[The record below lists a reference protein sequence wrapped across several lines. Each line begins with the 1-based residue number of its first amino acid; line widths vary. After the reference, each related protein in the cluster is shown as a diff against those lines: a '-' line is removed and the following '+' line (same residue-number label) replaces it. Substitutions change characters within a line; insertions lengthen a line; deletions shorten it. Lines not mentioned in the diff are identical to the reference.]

1 MVEKENDV
9 EQLLIDTLNGAF
21 MKNNERK
28 RTRKIVFW
36 YDAKEEYIELIKQLK
51 VDNTE
56 IIIYENNSFWI
67 RYHIEK
73 EEPNKN
79 IVIYFPCDRLKG
91 LDNEL
96 LDLESANSDLV
107 FNPDTTTM
115 NLKALNLTEDCRN
128 VIKKYS
134 RFFRRK
140 KF

>member
-107 FNPDTTTM
+107 FNPDTTTKNVKKNSM
-115 NLKALNLTEDCRN
+115 ILILPRKMQKILT
-128 VIKKYS
+128 I
-134 RFFRRK
+134 
-140 KF
+140 